1 MITVIVWLMT
11 FTYRSPTQLSKKK
24 GKSQFLC
31 FDVFWCITT
40 YLSKGSGD
48 PSKINNNLTDF
59 LKFKFKITLRT
70 HRLQTEQW
78 CARFGLIEE
87 HFGHLKI
94 ISPSRNPICWIFS
107 LVALPN
113 CTAPGSENIDL
124 RWLDT
129 AKKIP
134 VLKIIMLIIR

>member
-11 FTYRSPTQLSKKK
+11 FTYRSPTQLSKKREK
-24 GKSQFLC
+24 VNFYVLMR
-31 FDVFWCITT
+31 FDVLLT
-40 YLSKGSGD
+40 YPRAVVIHLKLT
-48 PSKINNNLTDF
+48 INLTDF